1 MHHDGKSLSDRVAR
15 GMVKLARGLFDL
27 ASGYKHVTIPP
38 NEKMTVAE
46 LRKGGYLLD
55 DRAWLN
61 VS

>member
-1 MHHDGKSLSDRVAR
+1 
-15 GMVKLARGLFDL
+15 MVKIARSLFDI
-27 ASGYKHVTIPP
+27 ASGYKHVKIPP

-46 LRKGGYLLD
+46 LRKAGYLLD